1 MTASFLSIL
10 RLVRIYVLLK
20 YYRTKNVELTS
31 YLAWGSKIS
40 RRLIMG
46 SYGYIGPGAEIPN
59 FVQMGNYVM
68 IGKDLLITGN
78 DHLFSVVKKPV
89 IFSGRPK
96 PKVTVIGN
104 DVWIG
109 SRVTIIAGV
118 TIGRGSI
125 IAAGAVVT
133 RNVEP
138 YSIVGGV
145 PAKFIR
151 MRFSPDQI
159 EEHDKLLEGKL
170 ICGKYC
176 GPIK

>member
-1 MTASFLSIL
+1 MLSHLRSTFRFIKSFVIL
-10 RLVRIYVLLK
+10 K
-20 YYRTKNVELTS
+20 CYRVKNVNRTC

-40 RRLIMG
+40 NDLVMG
-46 SYGYIGPGAEIPN
+46 AYGYIGPGAEIPR
-59 FVQMGNYVM
+59 FVKMSNYVM

-78 DHLFSVVKKPV
+78 DHVFNVVKKPV

-96 PKVTVIGN
+96 PKLTIIED

-118 TIGRGSI
+118 TIGRGAI
-125 IAAGAVVT
+125 IAAGSVVT
-133 RNVEP
+133 RNVEA

-145 PAKFIR
+145 PSKVIR
-151 MRFSPDQI
+151 MRFSADEI
-159 EEHDKLLEGKL
+159 AEHDKFLRGKL
-170 ICGKYC
+170 ICGDYC

>member
-1 MTASFLSIL
+1 MPNSLRSIF
-10 RLVRIYVLLK
+10 RLVKIYLMLQF
-20 YYRTKNVELTS
+20 YRTKNVKCTS

-40 RRLIMG
+40 KELIMG

-78 DHLFSVVKKPV
+78 DHLFNIVRKPV

-96 PKVTVIGN
+96 PKLTIIGD
-104 DVWIG
+104 DVWVG

-118 TIGRGSI
+118 TIGRGAI
-125 IAAGAVVT
+125 IATGAVVT
-133 RNVEP
+133 HDIEP

-145 PAKFIR
+145 PSKLIR
-151 MRFSPDQI
+151 MRFSADEI
-159 EEHDKLLEGKL
+159 VEHNKFLDGKL
-170 ICGKYC
+170 FCGKYC
-176 GPIK
+176 GPIE